1 MASLNRSLLRGPL
14 TIDFCKLASQ
24 AILQVLLAQPNL
36 DAGQRNAHAAGDAF
50 AACFRDT
57 SVLVPQYRPARIEI
71 GVIYITPWQRAIRDD

>member
-24 AILQVLLAQPNL
+24 AVLQVLLAQPNL
-36 DAGQRNAHAAGDAF
+36 DAGQGNARPAGDVF

-57 SVLVPQYRPARIEI
+57 SVLVPLYRPARNEL
-71 GVIYITPWQRAIRDD
+71 A